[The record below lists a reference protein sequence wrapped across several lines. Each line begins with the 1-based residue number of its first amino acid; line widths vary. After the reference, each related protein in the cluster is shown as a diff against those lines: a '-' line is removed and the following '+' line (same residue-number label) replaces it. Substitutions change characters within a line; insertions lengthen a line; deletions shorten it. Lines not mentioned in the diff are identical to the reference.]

1 MIQMAAQV
9 RAGDREATGCESP
22 SLVQF
27 TGWAEVAWARGQ
39 ILKGFCR
46 ADGGTEEDLA
56 TGCIGRAEGRFS
68 CPAPSGGSQVVT
80 GGI

>member
-1 MIQMAAQV
+1 MEVPAWSSSQ
-9 RAGDREATGCESP
+9 AGQR
-22 SLVQF
+22 L
-27 TGWAEVAWARGQ
+27 AWARGQ

-68 CPAPSGGSQVVT
+68 CPAPSGGSQVVI